1 MKSFIKIIEAPG
13 YYQTS
18 KVYRDLFDKV
28 NNYAEKENLLI
39 KNFSIIKE
47 LCTGKTTYAQ
57 VIFEEQVSLVDKD
70 GVKFNHIWSDN
81 DEYTSTDG
89 VYLDEFETEG
99 YQKMETIKELEEER
113 KNLID
118 KLHNIEKFIKEN
130 TNRDERGI
138 FPKDTG
144 KLLVNELNLIIARA
158 NTINDYLGLIDR
170 QLELLYLKEKI
181 SK

>member
-1 MKSFIKIIEAPG
+1 
-13 YYQTS
+13 
-18 KVYRDLFDKV
+18 
-28 NNYAEKENLLI
+28 
-39 KNFSIIKE
+39 
-47 LCTGKTTYAQ
+47 
-57 VIFEEQVSLVDKD
+57 
-70 GVKFNHIWSDN
+70 
-81 DEYTSTDG
+81 
-89 VYLDEFETEG
+89 
-99 YQKMETIKELEEER
+99 METIKELEEER

-118 KLHNIEKFIKEN
+118 KLHSIEKFIKEN

-144 KLLVNELNLIIARA
+144 KLLVNELNLLLARA